1 MGRRV
6 KGGGGRVRI
15 KSKEEGEIR
24 KIREEEKREGESKKR
39 ERGVERDSTGNKTGE
54 KTDKGG

>member
-6 KGGGGRVRI
+6 KGGRGRVRI
-15 KSKEEGEIR
+15 KRKEEGEIK
-24 KIREEEKREGESKKR
+24 KIREEEKKQGESKKR
-39 ERGVERDSTGNKTGE
+39 ERGVERDRTGNKTGE